1 MFPSEAVPERIGD
14 YTVVKY
20 LGRNGAADVYVA
32 RKDGPLGFQR
42 LVALKMVRFAIDDDA
57 RFAEELGREAA
68 ICSRLNHPAVVRMY
82 DFFEHDRRLV
92 LVLEQVEGASLERL
106 LTNLGRRKQQ
116 LGDPSVYYIGSQIA
130 SALAHAHASV
140 DEDGHQT
147 PVIHRDLRPDNVLV
161 GWDGQVRLAGFGL
174 GKILGRTP
182 DSIAGTV
189 SGTPGF
195 MSPEQ
200 ARGERATVRSDVY
213 GLGALLWSLFA
224 RTDPPRDGV
233 TPPLLSELRPDLP
246 PEIVGLVHAALEP
259 SQDKRKISCAEIAK
273 WLATM
278 RPEQGRDELR
288 RHVVV
293 LRSSRG
299 AAADPHDPGARA
311 RPAARRRQALAAR
324 VPGRRASA
332 PPSTRAPFSTRTAA
346 EMAVHIPPPP
356 QLPSDPSGG
365 IDAHDSEPPTRIRD
379 GQPPSSRVPRPSTRR
394 PDATPRSGTP
404 PSSRTSPPR
413 GTQSTSP
420 LRPGHVTVRPASTTM
435 RPPGSMTVHS
445 VASVPMRSVPPP
457 SLRPAPLMAS
467 GEEVSVLAPA
477 SGVVSESVFTP
488 EAGDLRLGPP
498 PIVGFD
504 AHLAHQH
511 GAQYA
516 HGGAR
521 YAPERQLPVIVQMAL
536 AALTAG
542 LVVAVGL
549 FVIEVNRKDPVL
561 VQAQAAPQAS
571 VPTPERVTSEPAF
584 AKTADPLPTKASQPE
599 AAEGPARVVRPKLET
614 ADVQALPVDPSREV
628 NTDLLSPQEGYL
640 TVKGPSMADVY
651 LNGMHRGPTNRPLR
665 VACGRFYLR
674 LAPPDP
680 GRYPAWIGAGETV
693 SIPCRASTVFTSKLA
708 SVSEGGAGSPEQS
721 GRGTGL

>member
-1 MFPSEAVPERIGD
+1 MFPTEAVPERIGD

-42 LVALKMVRFAIDDDA
+42 LVSLKMVRFAIDDDA

-106 LTNLGRRKQQ
+106 LTNLARRRHQ
-116 LGDPSVYYIGSQIA
+116 LGDSSIYYIGSQIA

-147 PVIHRDLRPDNVLV
+147 PVIHRDIRPDNVLV

-182 DSIAGTV
+182 DSVAGTI

-224 RTDPPRDGV
+224 HAEPPRDGG
-233 TPPLLSELRPDLP
+233 TPQLLSELRPDLP

-259 SQDKRKISCAEIAK
+259 SADRRKISCAEIAK
-273 WLATM
+273 WLSTM

-299 AAADPHDPGARA
+299 AAADPHDPAARA

-324 VPGRRASA
+324 LPGRRASA
-332 PPSTRAPFSTRTAA
+332 PPSTRAPISRRTAA
-346 EMAVHIPPPP
+346 EMSVHIPPPP
-356 QLPSDPSGG
+356 ALPSDPSSG
-365 IDAHDSEPPTRIRD
+365 DDQHDSEPPTRIRD
-379 GQPPSSRVPRPSTRR
+379 GQPPSSRVPRPSARK
-394 PDATPRSGTP
+394 PEATPRSGNQP
-404 PSSRTSPPR
+404 VSRTSPPR
-413 GTQSTSP
+413 GTQSTMP
-420 LRPGHVTVRPASTTM
+420 LRPGHVTIRPASTTM
-435 RPPGSMTVHS
+435 RPPGSMSVHS

-467 GEEVSVLAPA
+467 GEEVSVLDPG
-477 SGVVSESVFTP
+477 SGFVSESVFTP
-488 EAGDLRLGPP
+488 DATDLRLGPP
-498 PIVGFD
+498 PITGFD
-504 AHLAHQH
+504 GHLAQH
-511 GAQYA
+511 
-516 HGGAR
+516 HGQQDAR
-521 YAPERQLPVIVQMAL
+521 GSGGHYPQERQLPVIVQMAL

-542 LVVAVGL
+542 LVVAIGL
-549 FVIEVNRKDPVL
+549 FVIEVNRRDPVL
-561 VQAQAAPQAS
+561 VQAPATPVAPA
-571 VPTPERVTSEPAF
+571 PPPERTVSEPVA
-584 AKTADPLPTKASQPE
+584 AKPSDPEPPKP
-599 AAEGPARVVRPKLET
+599 AEPIEGSGRVVRPKLET
-614 ADVQALPVDPSREV
+614 ADVQALPIDPSREV
-628 NTDLLSPQEGYL
+628 NTDLLSPQEGFL

-665 VACGRFYLR
+665 VVCGRFYLR

-680 GRYPAWIGAGETV
+680 GRFPAWIGPGETV

-708 SVSEGGAGSPEQS
+708 SVSEGGAGSPEQT

>member
-1 MFPSEAVPERIGD
+1 MFPTEAVPERIGD

-20 LGRNGAADVYVA
+20 LGRSGAADVYVA

-42 LVALKMVRFAIDDDA
+42 LVSLKMVRFAIDDDA

-92 LVLEQVEGASLERL
+92 LVLEQVEGASLERM
-106 LTNLGRRKQQ
+106 LTNLARRKQQ
-116 LGDPSVYYIGSQIA
+116 LSDASIYYIGLQIA

-140 DEDGHQT
+140 DEDGLQT
-147 PVIHRDLRPDNVLV
+147 PVIHRDIRPDNVLV

-182 DSIAGTV
+182 DSIAGTI

-224 RTDPPRDGV
+224 HTDPPRDGG
-233 TPPLLSELRPDLP
+233 TPQLLSELRPDLP
-246 PEIVGLVHAALEP
+246 PEIVALVHAALESSP
-259 SQDKRKISCAEIAK
+259 DKRKISCAEIAK
-273 WLATM
+273 WLSTM

-293 LRSSRG
+293 LRSSRS

-324 VPGRRASA
+324 MPGRRASA
-332 PPSTRAPFSTRTAA
+332 PPSTRAPISRRGGADGSL
-346 EMAVHIPPPP
+346 HIPPPP
-356 QLPSDPSGG
+356 PLPSDPSGG
-365 IDAHDSEPPTRIRD
+365 GVDPRDSEPPTRIRE
-379 GQPPSSRVPRPSTRR
+379 GQPPSSRVPRPSTNR
-394 PDATPRSGTP
+394 PIPTPRFGTP
-404 PSSRTSPPR
+404 PSR
-413 GTQSTSP
+413 GTAPPSGTTPPSGSPSTMP
-420 LRPGHVTVRPASTTM
+420 VRPGQVTIRPAGTTL
-435 RPPGSMTVHS
+435 RPPGSMSVHS
-445 VASVPMRSVPPP
+445 VASVPTRSAPPP
-457 SLRPAPLMAS
+457 SLRPAPLMAT
-467 GEEVSVLAPA
+467 GDQVSVLTPA
-477 SGVVSESVFTP
+477 SGVIPESVFTP
-488 EAGDLRLGPP
+488 EASDLRLGPP
-498 PIVGFD
+498 PVHGFD

-511 GAQYA
+511 AQ
-516 HGGAR
+516 GGAHHTR
-521 YAPERQLPVIVQMAL
+521 ERQLPVIVQMAL

-549 FVIEVNRKDPVL
+549 FVIEVNRRDPVL
-561 VQAQAAPQAS
+561 VQAAPAPPPPAQERA
-571 VPTPERVTSEPAF
+571 PTEPVV
-584 AKTADPLPTKASQPE
+584 AKTAAPAPPAPLAVD
-599 AAEGPARVVRPKLET
+599 EGPARVVRPKLET
-614 ADVQALPVDPSREV
+614 ADVQALPIDPSREV

-651 LNGMHRGPTNRPLR
+651 LNGVHRGPTNRPLR

-680 GRYPAWIGAGETV
+680 GRYPAWIGVGETV

-708 SVSEGGAGSPEQS
+708 SVNEGGAGGPEQP